1 MGAGAPKQE
10 ECPPPRLFFI
20 FPQSLD
26 GFTRSGGLLGP
37 GVRPASEPRRSVSP
51 AGPQIPP
58 LRRGRKNLGLCLPG
72 RVPPGDQTKARGPA
86 VSGLRSGC
94 EEGTA
99 PPPPARSRLTYGCE
113 PGVSLSC
120 RERTAEWG
128 SCGVCV
134 GQRLESGRLTVGPTH
149 CLFTWFLKSE

>member
-1 MGAGAPKQE
+1 MPPAPAV
-10 ECPPPRLFFI
+10 LH
-20 FPQSLD
+20 FPTEPGRFHQK
-26 GFTRSGGLLGP
+26 RGLLGP

-94 EEGTA
+94 EEGIA

-120 RERTAEWG
+120 REHTVEWG